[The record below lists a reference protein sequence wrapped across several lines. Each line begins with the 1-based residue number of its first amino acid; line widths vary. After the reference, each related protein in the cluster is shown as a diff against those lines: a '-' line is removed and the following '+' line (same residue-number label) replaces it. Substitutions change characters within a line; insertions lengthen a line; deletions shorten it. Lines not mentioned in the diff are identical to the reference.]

1 MLDDPYVEI
10 TDFRQV
16 LEAQHVRQLAFFI
29 LVEIIRINKLH
40 GIGVPSPGTPLRRSA
55 PTVMFVIFVSHGGSG
70 SGSSSMHHQTFC
82 RSNLAM
88 VYSTFQDVA
97 MRPKKIFVEILSKML
112 QWG

>member
-1 MLDDPYVEI
+1 
-10 TDFRQV
+10 
-16 LEAQHVRQLAFFI
+16 
-29 LVEIIRINKLH
+29 
-40 GIGVPSPGTPLRRSA
+40 
-55 PTVMFVIFVSHGGSG
+55 MFVIFVSHGGSG